1 MVMDR
6 VVLFTTVC
14 TLLVSVG
21 RWAASAQE
29 GQSGASQRIF
39 NTAKLKLKEGKQLIG
54 GTVSSPDPEVY
65 LAMANAG
72 FDYLWIEMQHSPLT
86 YSDVAKMIWACKDA
100 PATPMNAVEGL
111 SANLV
116 TSLLVTLASSWGLPV
131 STTHVSAGA
140 VAGLGLRRDA
150 RAVEWKTVWSVVQ
163 AWVVTLPACA
173 ALAGAA
179 WWVLAG
185 WAK

>member
-1 MVMDR
+1 MEIKFHGHAC
-6 VVLFTTVC
+6 FTV
-14 TLLVSVG
+14 
-21 RWAASAQE
+21 
-29 GQSGASQRIF
+29 
-39 NTAKLKLKEGKQLIG
+39 KEGKSTLVMDPYDESSGLQL
-54 GTVSSPDPEVY
+54 P
-65 LAMANAG
+65 
-72 FDYLWIEMQHSPLT
+72 
-86 YSDVAKMIWACKDA
+86 K
-100 PATPMNAVEGL
+100 L